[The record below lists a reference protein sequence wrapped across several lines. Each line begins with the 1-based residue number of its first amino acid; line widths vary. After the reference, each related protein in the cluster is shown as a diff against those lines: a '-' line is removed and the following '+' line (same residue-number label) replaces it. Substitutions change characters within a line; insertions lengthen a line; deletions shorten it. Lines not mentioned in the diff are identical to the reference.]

1 MVVFKEVCVIM
12 EKSYRMEKFD
22 GIMDFSLWQMS
33 MKDYLVVLDLDD
45 ALEEVWVPKIP
56 AWEKEFCLK
65 IGLFKWEAFVEA
77 KKFVHLET
85 KIINWDDSAGKKAF
99 DNAKSRFYAQIN
111 KLPCEIPLPDPDM
124 YIDNLDSSSHAATY
138 EDDTSE
144 IEESDEESNVEM
156 NDSKYPA
163 EVAIED
169 IKATG
174 WDGWDEEKYE
184 QGNPLT
190 GMIVGGH

>member
-1 MVVFKEVCVIM
+1 MGRWSEKNKLRSNGSDVRSWTFKRSAPRV
-12 EKSYRMEKFD
+12 EK
-22 GIMDFSLWQMS
+22 
-33 MKDYLVVLDLDD
+33 
-45 ALEEVWVPKIP
+45 VWVPKIP

-65 IGLFKWEAFVEA
+65 IGLFKWEAFLEA
-77 KKFVHLET
+77 KKFIHLET
-85 KIINWDDSAGKKAF
+85 RVINWDDSACKEAF